1 MQALLRT
8 AAAAAALTLAAGA
21 HAVVAAPFYESASFV
36 DESVANG
43 DYYIDATRFLGAG
56 FTVSQAEAVSAI
68 GGNFTQYG
76 DGNNIFGA
84 IVKLDGNGGLQGQ
97 LSANVVAEAVFTPTG
112 GDQSVALNT
121 VLQPGQYAVVFGSGL
136 FGTTGSSGLVA
147 GQAAIGSPSFL
158 QYDGSGVSAFTG
170 DTLRVTVNAV
180 SAVPEPASAL
190 LFATGAMALG
200 LLRRRR
206 A

>member
-1 MQALLRT
+1 MQALIRT
-8 AAAAAALTLAAGA
+8 AVAAASALALASAA
-21 HAVVAAPFYESASFV
+21 HADTPFFQSASFV

-43 DYYIDATRFLGAG
+43 DYYLDSTRFLGAT
-56 FTVSQAEAVSAI
+56 FTVTQAEAVSAI

-84 IVKLDGNGGLQGQ
+84 IVTLNGNGGL
-97 LSANVVAEAVFTPTG
+97 NVVASALFTPVG
-112 GDQSVALNT
+112 GEQSVALNT

-136 FGTTGSSGLVA
+136 FGATGSSGLV
-147 GQAAIGSPSFL
+147 GSQTAIGSPSFL
-158 QYDGSGVSAFTG
+158 QYDGSSVSAFTD

-180 SAVPEPASAL
+180 SAVPEPTSAL
-190 LFATGAMALG
+190 LFATGALALG
-200 LLRRRR
+200 LLRRRQ

>member
-1 MQALLRT
+1 MQALIRT
-8 AAAAAALTLAAGA
+8 AAATAALTLVASA
-21 HAVVAAPFYESASFV
+21 HAVVAAPFYQSASFV

-43 DYYIDATRFLGAG
+43 DYYLDNTRFLGAT
-56 FTVSQAEAVSAI
+56 FTVTQAEAVSAI

-84 IVKLDGNGGLQGQ
+84 IVKLDGSGGLQGQ
-97 LSANVVAEAVFTPTG
+97 LSANVVAEALFTPTG

-136 FGTTGSSGLVA
+136 FGANGSSGLV
-147 GQAAIGSPSFL
+147 GSQTAIGSPSFL
-158 QYDGSGVSAFTG
+158 QYDGSSVSTFTD

-180 SAVPEPASAL
+180 SAVPEPTSAL
-190 LFATGAMALG
+190 LFATGALALG
-200 LLRRRR
+200 LLRRRQ